1 MTKHLRNSAV
11 MVALSMSCTAGPATA
26 LQMSAAPMAHDLP
39 NMTSITRENAAG
51 VLRFCV
57 HNHLVSV
64 TGADAVLKHTKG
76 KKDLSHSSD
85 YIAGEKGTVLTQ
97 KGPFSVA
104 HTRRH
109 LQSAAC
115 DEVLRQAKRF

>member
-1 MTKHLRNSAV
+1 
-11 MVALSMSCTAGPATA
+11 
-26 LQMSAAPMAHDLP
+26 MAYDLP
-39 NMTSITRENAAG
+39 NMSSMSRENAAG
-51 VLRFCV
+51 VLRFCAQ
-57 HNHLVSV
+57 HHLVSV
-64 TGADAVLKHTKG
+64 TGADAVLKHIKG
-76 KKDLSHSSD
+76 KNDLSHSSD

-115 DEVLRQAKRF
+115 DEVLRQAKKFE